1 MRNTIKTILSRFIL
15 LVTGISFSTFV
26 TAQVT
31 VDSTKEGSHFKLSG
45 SYLSNSVYNGRKDSL
60 ATPYLT
66 PSFGY
71 FDKSG
76 FYISASLSYLA
87 SATESHIDLFSLDA
101 GYDLDLTNKFSGSV
115 YANKSFY
122 NSASTA
128 IKSDISGSIGASLT
142 YDLNVLQ
149 LTAGADLLFAQKTDI
164 AVNIVA
170 AHAFHF
176 GEPGN
181 LFIITPS
188 FTANMSTLNFYEGYT
203 NRKLGKKANQSNP
216 NAASVTSTTTVNNT
230 SKFPL
235 LNYELSVP
243 FTYDAKKFGLF
254 FTPSFALPKNPIYT
268 TTTTTVKLRNGTQS
282 TMVQDSTP
290 QSERAIDNTFYFELG
305 LYIKF

>member
-1 MRNTIKTILSRFIL
+1 MACTTL
-15 LVTGISFSTFV
+15 LV
-26 TAQVT
+26 AQAKQ
-31 VDSTKEGSHFKLSG
+31 DSTKEGSHFKLSG
-45 SYLSNSVYNGRKDSL
+45 SYLSNAVYNGRKDSL

-66 PSFGY
+66 PSLGY

-76 FYISASLSYLA
+76 FYISGSLSYLV

-101 GYDLDLTNKFSGSV
+101 GYDFDLTNKFSGSV

-128 IKSDISGSIGASLT
+128 IKSDINGSIGLSLT
-142 YDLNVLQ
+142 YDFDILQ
-149 LTAGADLLFAQKTDI
+149 LNAGADLLFAQKSDI
-164 AVNIVA
+164 AVNIGA

-176 GEPGN
+176 GEANN
-181 LFIITPS
+181 LFTITPS

-203 NRKLGKKANQSNP
+203 NRKLGKKANQANP

-254 FTPSFALPKNPIYT
+254 LTPAFALPKNPIYT
-268 TTTTTVKLRNGTQS
+268 TTTTTIKLRNGTQS
-282 TMVQDSTP
+282 TTVQDSTP
-290 QSERAIDNTFYFELG
+290 QSERAIENTFYLELG

>member
-1 MRNTIKTILSRFIL
+1 MGNTIQMILSRFTL
-15 LVTGISFSTFV
+15 LVAGISFSTLV
-26 TAQVT
+26 TAQVKT
-31 VDSTKEGSHFKLSG
+31 DSTKEASHWKLSG

-101 GYDLDLTNKFSGSV
+101 GYDFDLTNKFSGSV

-164 AVNIVA
+164 AINIGA

-181 LFIITPS
+181 LFTVTPS

-203 NRKLGKKANQSNP
+203 NRKLGKKANQANP
-216 NAASVTSTTTVNNT
+216 NATVTSTTTVNNT
-230 SKFPL
+230 NKFPL

-243 FTYDAKKFGLF
+243 FSYDAKKIGF
-254 FTPSFALPKNPIYT
+254 FLTPAFALPKNPIYT
-268 TTTTTVKLRNGTQS
+268 TTTTTIKPRNGTQS

-290 QSERAIDNTFYFELG
+290 PSERAIENTFYFELG